1 MKQFILF
8 CCLVVFSIVNVN
20 AQSICGFDKMHEKR
34 MAADPAYAAKVSA
47 TNESIKQYLTAHPS
61 SLQRTNTTYTIP
73 VVVHVVHTGGV
84 LGSTYNPTD
93 AQVTGAI
100 NYLNQVYNGTH
111 VSLSGG
117 VGDMGIQFALA
128 QRDPNC
134 NATTG
139 INHVDGSSIPGY
151 AANGVNF
158 VTTGGVDELTVK
170 NFIRWD
176 PTSYYNIWVVDK
188 IDGLDGTTGQY
199 YAGFAYFPGASS
211 LYDGTVMLA
220 TQMVSGQKTL
230 PHEIGH
236 AFNLYHPF
244 QGSNLN
250 SQCPANSNCLS
261 DGDQVCDTD
270 PITYN
275 ANASNVIDFSC
286 RTGTNTC
293 TGSAYSIN
301 TENNFMNYTNCYT
314 LFTAGQKAR
323 AQAALALTS
332 RSSLTTSMGATPPYS
347 GSPTCLPKI
356 NFELSS
362 GVQTETTTT
371 TVGCRKYTDYTYYM
385 TIANNPT
392 AAATAT
398 LAVQAGGTATEGV
411 DFDITTNGSF
421 SSPSK
426 VASFASGAHANTAFT
441 IRVYDDA
448 SVEST
453 EYFILSYTVNA
464 GAGNAVAGSG
474 NTTLTISI
482 VDNDATPTI
491 PGTLATATN
500 TPSPYY
506 YLTALPFDAT
516 LQKQKSQY
524 IYNASELTAAGLV
537 AGDISSIQLYVAT
550 KLSTR
555 GFTNFSIKLVNTNN
569 TSLYISGVSATL
581 LSGLTT
587 VYTAASFTT
596 TGNSWNTFNFNT
608 PFTWDGVSNVGMEIC
623 FDNGT
628 ANAAA
633 GSDQLYYYSD
643 AASAGKGTAV
653 HQNDIN
659 CSGSFSSFFY
669 YNALKPIIKLTYG
682 LAGNAVQTTIA
693 SSNSE
698 YLGPY
703 ADIYFYDGT
712 GKIMGRIQNLGS
724 FDYGCT
730 QISIDRTGSSSAQFW
745 NNNTSSYLTSK
756 SIKITPANNTTTG
769 NFQVTLYY
777 SNAEVAGWQTAT
789 GQTFSS
795 AKMVKV
801 GNGYFIPDVTP
812 AAQHLTDVSYTTGS
826 TGSYGTGSSIIGTFN
841 SSSLSAGLAVGIAT
855 PTTTWTGASSSAW
868 ALAGNWNN
876 GIPDGSYAAIIPNV
890 VTSPSIT
897 ANQSVRDL
905 TVNNSAS
912 IAVANT
918 FSLQIGGD
926 LTNNGTFTGAGAV
939 TLNGGSPQTISGTG
953 GYVNCTLN
961 NSTGATI
968 TTGAGNTQSITGTL
982 TLSAGVLTTNSNLI
996 LKSSAT
1002 GTARIATITSGSV
1015 SGNLT
1020 QERYIP
1026 AKSSRTWS
1034 LVASPFI
1041 QTISNSWQQQVHI
1054 TGAGTGGTVCPSLTA
1069 HTNGFDATATNAP
1082 SLYVYDGTKAIGSRW
1097 SSVTGTT
1104 AVSLAPGTGYRMNI
1118 RGPRSIGCSLLNGSV
1133 TTTTAATLSSTGSL
1147 SAANKNM
1154 GSFSITLLNN
1164 GVIGGNDNYLLTG
1177 NPYPSQISFSAL
1189 QTVNNAVI
1197 NNAYA
1202 IYAPGNT
1209 VGNYAF
1215 WNGFTFTGG
1224 NTGLVDATGD
1234 IIASGQGFFVQGKTA
1249 GSNITLSWTE
1259 AMKTANTN
1267 NGYFR
1272 QLNPNRVRIGFLLTD
1287 GSRADEIMVQF
1298 AKDGTQTEL
1307 NNDDIL
1313 SINTGS
1319 QNLKSLKAGEGL
1331 AFNTRSMNFIS
1342 DTVTLDVTSSTDGN
1356 FKLSFYDFD
1365 QLVQSNHLNIYLID
1379 NYTGTMQ
1386 LMNETKE
1393 YPFNVNTANPAT
1405 QGIKRF
1411 AVVFNK
1417 NNPIAVNAAGIKVY
1431 PNPVLDQLT
1440 IDLPLA
1446 GSYSIQLIDMAGKL
1460 VLQKDVQGTSKIN
1473 TSKLASGTYLLE
1485 IINSKGE
1492 KQVQKIVKQ

>member
-1 MKQFILF
+1 MKQFILL
-8 CCLVVFSIVNVN
+8 CCILFSAATIY
-20 AQSICGFDKMHEKR
+20 AQPICGFDKMHEKR
-34 MAADPAYAAKVSA
+34 MSADPAYAASVKS
-47 TNESIKQYLTAHPS
+47 TNENIKEYVKAHPS
-61 SLQRTNTTYTIP
+61 SLQRTNTTNTIP

-93 AQVTGAI
+93 AQITAAI

-111 VSLSGG
+111 ASLSGG

-158 VTTGGVDELTVK
+158 VTSVGVDELTLK

-244 QGSNLN
+244 QGSSIN
-250 SQCPANSNCLS
+250 SQCPSNSNCLS

-286 RTGTNTC
+286 RTGTNSC
-293 TGSAYSIN
+293 TGTAYSIN
-301 TENNFMNYTNCYT
+301 TESNFMNYTNCYT

-323 AQAALALTS
+323 TQAALALTS
-332 RSSLTTSMGATPPYS
+332 RSSLITSMGATAPYS

-385 TIANNPT
+385 TIGNNPT

-398 LAVQAGGTATEGV
+398 LAVQVGGTATEGV

-426 VASFASGAHANTAFT
+426 VANFASGAHANIPFT
-441 IRVYDDA
+441 LRVYDDA

-453 EYFILSYTVNA
+453 EYFILNYTVNA

-474 NTTLTISI
+474 NTILTISI
-482 VDNDATPTI
+482 VDNDAAPTV

-537 AGDISSIQLYVAT
+537 AGDISSMQLYVAT

-555 GFTNFSIKLVNTNN
+555 AFTNFSIKLVNTNN
-569 TSLYISGVSATL
+569 TSLYISGVGATL

-596 TGNSWNTFNFNT
+596 TGNSWNTFNFST

-628 ANAAA
+628 ANGAA

-682 LAGNAVQTTIA
+682 LTGNAVQTTIA

-703 ADIYFYDGT
+703 ADINFYDGT

-756 SIKITPANNTTTG
+756 SFKIIPTNNTTTG

-777 SNAEVAGWQTAT
+777 SSAEVSGWQTAT

-801 GNGYFIPDVTP
+801 ANGYFIPDVTP
-812 AAQHLTDVSYTTGS
+812 AAQHLTDISYANGS
-826 TGSYGTGSSIIGTFN
+826 TGSYGTSSSITGTFS

-855 PTTTWTGASSSAW
+855 PTTTWTGASSNAW
-868 ALAGNWNN
+868 TLAGNWNN
-876 GIPDGSYAAIIPNV
+876 GVPDGSYNAIIPNV
-890 VTSPSIT
+890 ATTPSIT
-897 ANQSVRDL
+897 ANQNVWDL
-905 TVNNSAS
+905 TVNSSAS
-912 IAVANT
+912 VAIAST
-918 FSLQIGGD
+918 FSLQIGGN
-926 LTNNGTFTGAGAV
+926 LTHNGSITGAGTA
-939 TLNGGSPQTISGTG
+939 TLNGGSTQTISGTG
-953 GYVNCTLN
+953 TVSNFTLN
-961 NSTGATI
+961 NSTGASI
-968 TTGAGNTQSITGTL
+968 TSGMLNITGTL
-982 TLSAGVLTTNSNLI
+982 TPTLGTLTTGGFLT
-996 LKSSAT
+996 LKSNAT
-1002 GTARIATITSGSV
+1002 TTGRIATITSGTI

-1020 QERYIP
+1020 QERFIP

-1034 LVASPFI
+1034 LVSSPFSQAI
-1041 QTISNSWQQQVHI
+1041 NSSWQQQVHI
-1054 TGAGTGGTVCPSLTA
+1054 TGAGTGGTVCPSLT
-1069 HTNGFDATATNAP
+1069 TNSNGFDATITNTA
-1082 SLYVYDGTKAIGSRW
+1082 SMFVYDGTKTVGSRW
-1097 SSVTGTT
+1097 SSVANTNATNLT
-1104 AVSLAPGTGYRMNI
+1104 AGTGYRMNV
-1118 RGPRSIGCSLLNGSV
+1118 RGPRSIGCSLLNGTV
-1133 TTTTAATLSSTGSL
+1133 TSTSDATLSSTGSL
-1147 SAANKNM
+1147 SVSNKNM
-1154 GSFSITLLNN
+1154 GSFSTTLSNN
-1164 GVIGGNDNYLLTG
+1164 GITGGTNDNYLLTG
-1177 NPYPSQISFSAL
+1177 NPYPSQISFNSL
-1189 QTVNNAVI
+1189 QTANNTAI

-1215 WNGFTFTGG
+1215 WNGATFTGG
-1224 NTGLVDATGD
+1224 NTGLNNATGD
-1234 IIASGQGFFVQGKTA
+1234 IIANGQAFFVQGKTA
-1249 GSNITLSWTE
+1249 GGNITLNWTE
-1259 AMKTANTN
+1259 AMKTSSTN

-1272 QLNPNRVRIGFLLTD
+1272 QLNPNRIRIGYMLPDDTK
-1287 GSRADEIMVQF
+1287 ADEIMIQF
-1298 AKDGTQTEL
+1298 ANNGTQTEM

-1313 SINTGS
+1313 SMNTGS
-1319 QNLKSLKAGEGL
+1319 QNLKSMKAGNGL
-1331 AFNTRSMNFIS
+1331 AFNTRNMNFIA
-1342 DTVTLDVTSSTDGN
+1342 DTVALNIVSSTDGN
-1356 FKLSFYDFD
+1356 FKLSFYDFEELL
-1365 QLVQSNHLNIYLID
+1365 QTNLVNIYLID
-1379 NYTGTMQ
+1379 RFTGNTQ
-1386 LMNETKE
+1386 LMNDTKE
-1393 YPFNVNTANPAT
+1393 YSFAVNMAIPAT
-1405 QGIKRF
+1405 QGMNRF

-1417 NNPIAVNAAGIKVY
+1417 PQPLAINPAAIKVY
-1431 PNPVLDQLT
+1431 PNPVVDQLT
-1440 IDLPLA
+1440 IELPVATMGIYNIRL
-1446 GSYSIQLIDMAGKL
+1446 LDMTGKL
-1460 VLQKDVQGTSKIN
+1460 IQQKDAQGSTLIN
-1473 TSKLASGTYLLE
+1473 TAKLASGTYMLE